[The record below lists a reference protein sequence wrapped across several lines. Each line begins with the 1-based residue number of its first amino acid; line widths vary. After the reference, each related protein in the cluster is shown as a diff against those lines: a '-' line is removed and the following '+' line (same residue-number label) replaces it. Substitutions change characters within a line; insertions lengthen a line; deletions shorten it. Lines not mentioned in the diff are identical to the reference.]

1 MLVQELLLETL
12 EDLDDEQFRMLKW
25 YLSHKILESCK
36 PIPKSYL
43 QNASRLDTVDKI
55 TESYR
60 EELVVAITVEI
71 LRKIRNNKAADEL
84 QSRYAGE
91 IL

>member
-12 EDLDDEQFRMLKW
+12 LDLDDEQFRMLKW
-25 YLSHKILESCK
+25 LLSLNFLESCK
-36 PIPKSYL
+36 PIPKSCL

-55 TESYR
+55 TESYG
-60 EELVVAITVEI
+60 EELAVTITVEI

-91 IL
+91 II

>member
-1 MLVQELLLETL
+1 MLVQELLLEIL

-25 YLSHKILESCK
+25 YLSLKILESCK
-36 PIPKSYL
+36 PIPKSCL
-43 QNASRLDTVDKI
+43 QNASRPDTVDRI

-60 EELVVAITVEI
+60 EELAVTITVEI